1 MEFFDVIEN
10 RHSVRAY
17 TDDPIPEEVLG
28 RLLEA
33 ARKAPS
39 ANNKQPW
46 KLVVVSDQTKRETIA
61 ASGTYGKF
69 PSQCPTVIIG
79 LGDPAIAPKWH
90 VVDTT
95 IALEHIVLAATA
107 EGLGSCWIGSF
118 DEATVKTLIGV
129 PEELKAVAII
139 ALGYEKKNLD
149 VLGAANKLLRPSK
162 KLDELVSRDTFSEM
176 WND

>member
-17 TDDPIPEEVLG
+17 TDEPIPEDALI
-28 RLLEA
+28 RILEA

-39 ANNKQPW
+39 ASNKQPW
-46 KLVVVSDQTKRETIA
+46 KLVVVSDQSKREAIA

-69 PSQCPTVIIG
+69 LSKCPTVIIG

-118 DEATVKTLIGV
+118 DEATVKTLISV
-129 PEELKAVAII
+129 PEGLKAVAII
-139 ALGYEKKNLD
+139 ALGYEKKHLD
-149 VLGAANKLLRPSK
+149 VLGAASKILRPSR
-162 KLDELVSRDTFSEM
+162 KLDELVSRETFTAS
-176 WND
+176 WKD

>member
-1 MEFFDVIEN
+1 MEFSDVIQN

-17 TDDPIPEEVLG
+17 TDDPVPEDVLV
-28 RLLEA
+28 RILEA

-39 ANNKQPW
+39 ASNKQPW
-46 KLVVVSDQTKRETIA
+46 KLVVVSDQTTREAIA

-69 PSQCPTVIIG
+69 LSECPIAIIGIGEPTV
-79 LGDPAIAPKWH
+79 APKWH

-118 DEATVKTLIGV
+118 DEATVKGLIGV
-129 PEELKAVAII
+129 PEGLKAVAII
-139 ALGYEKKNLD
+139 ALGYEKRSI
-149 VLGAANKLLRPSK
+149 VAPGAAGKIQRPNKR
-162 KLDELVSRDTFSEM
+162 LDELVSKDTFSES
-176 WND
+176 WGV

>member
-17 TDDPIPEEVLG
+17 IDDPIPEEILW

-39 ANNKQPW
+39 ASNKQPW

-69 PSQCPTVIIG
+69 LSKCPIVIIG

-118 DEATVKTLIGV
+118 DEATVKTLIDA
-129 PEELKAVAII
+129 PEGLKAVAII
-139 ALGYEKKNLD
+139 ALGYEKKSLD
-149 VLGAANKLLRPSK
+149 VLGAAAKIIRPSK
-162 KLDELVSRDTFSEM
+162 KLDELVSRETFTVS
-176 WND
+176 